1 MEIYK
6 NTMLDWLMPS
16 RLALATLSVASR
28 TRSSINSKS
37 YWNYARLVDGTDE
50 PGASALREKEPMSEQ
65 SKQFWAGARAEI
77 PLLIGVIPFGL
88 IYGALAVN
96 AGLSN
101 AEAQLMSSIVFAGSA
116 QFITAQLVHQAAPG
130 LVIVLTI
137 AIVNLRHMLYSA
149 SMAPYIASLPT
160 RWKAVL
166 SYLLTDEAYAPTI
179 LHYEKHGITPY
190 AHWFWLGAGCTLW
203 AFWQTST
210 AVGIFLGAAIPE
222 SWSLDFALPLTFIA
236 MLVPVLRGRPAIA
249 AALSAGV
256 VALLAFSL
264 PYKLGLI
271 VAALVGI
278 LVGTLLE
285 RIS

>member
-1 MEIYK
+1 
-6 NTMLDWLMPS
+6 
-16 RLALATLSVASR
+16 
-28 TRSSINSKS
+28 
-37 YWNYARLVDGTDE
+37 
-50 PGASALREKEPMSEQ
+50 MSEQ

-96 AGLSN
+96 AGLSK
-101 AEAQLMSSIVFAGSA
+101 AAAQMMSSMVFAGSA
-116 QFITAQLVHQAAPG
+116 QFITTQLVHEAAPG
-130 LVIVLTI
+130 LVIVVTI
-137 AIVNLRHMLYSA
+137 AVVNLRHMLYSA
-149 SMAPYIASLPT
+149 SMAPYIASLPM
-160 RWKAVL
+160 RWKAIL

-179 LHYEKHGITPY
+179 LHYEKHGVTPH

-203 AFWQTST
+203 VFWQMST
-210 AVGIFLGAAIPE
+210 AVGVFLGAAIPE

-236 MLVPVLRGRPAIA
+236 MLVPVLRGRPALA

-278 LVGTLLE
+278 LIGTLLE
-285 RIS
+285 GRQSSEEAS